1 MPLNSREAGNL
12 RRTAGKETTMKYGN
26 LTLGQIEAGI
36 NKIGG
41 EDAFMRLLAGE
52 LNVVP
57 AKPSDPKKLL
67 ELVTTVSVAAIE
79 SFKSADTFK
88 VDTKKAAT
96 RIYYLGD
103 NFKKHFGRKEEGAS
117 EATEIKVHK
126 LLVGSLDAPIITE
139 LADKCEITLGQFF
152 TLLSKQGKGE
162 SGPLLTNGSA
172 NIAYIH
178 DDEGNLW
185 AVFAFWVAGRGG
197 WYVGAGSVGNPG
209 RWRDGR
215 RVLSR

>member
-67 ELVTTVSVAAIE
+67 ELVTTTSVAMNVP
-79 SFKSADTFK
+79 DP
-88 VDTKKAAT
+88 KK
-96 RIYYLGD
+96 
-103 NFKKHFGRKEEGAS
+103 
-117 EATEIKVHK
+117 
-126 LLVGSLDAPIITE
+126 P
-139 LADKCEITLGQFF
+139 
-152 TLLSKQGKGE
+152 
-162 SGPLLTNGSA
+162 
-172 NIAYIH
+172 
-178 DDEGNLW
+178 
-185 AVFAFWVAGRGG
+185 
-197 WYVGAGSVGNPG
+197 
-209 RWRDGR
+209 
-215 RVLSR
+215 

>member
-1 MPLNSREAGNL
+1 
-12 RRTAGKETTMKYGN
+12 MKYGN

-67 ELVTTVSVAAIE
+67 ELVTTTSVAAIE
-79 SFKSADTFK
+79 SFKSADNFK

-126 LLVGSLDAPIITE
+126 LLEGSLDAPIITE

-152 TLLSKQGKGE
+152 SLLSKQGKGE
-162 SGPLLTNGSA
+162 SGPLLTNGWA
-172 NIAYIH
+172 NIAYIR

-185 AVFAFWVAGRGG
+185 AVDACWYAAYGG
-197 WYVGAGSVGNPG
+197 WYVEARSVEYPR
-209 RWRDGR
+209 RWDDGYQ
-215 RVLSR
+215 VLSR